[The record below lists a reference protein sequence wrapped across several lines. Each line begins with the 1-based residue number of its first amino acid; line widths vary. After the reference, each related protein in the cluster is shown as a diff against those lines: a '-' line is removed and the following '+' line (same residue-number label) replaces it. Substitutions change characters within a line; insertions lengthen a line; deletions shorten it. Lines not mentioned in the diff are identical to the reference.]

1 MSQPQV
7 SISLET
13 LFKGEKYKA
22 RPILVIPSVVE
33 RSALPL
39 GLSKTISYDLSM
51 RLRLVEMTKRGM
63 VEMTGMVLG
72 MKEKAVFCRFYLV
85 FCQHICTFAPQIY
98 NKV

>member
-39 GLSKTISYDLSM
+39 GLSKKSHKISM